1 MPTKQLEILVT
12 ARDQA
17 SATFKEVGD
26 SAEGAGGK
34 LGALNSLA
42 ETGHGL
48 HKMLRTARNISIAF
62 ELLPV
67 GVDALKAAFASI
79 KGTAEDA
86 AEAQEKLLDG
96 IREIPLVGRPA
107 AEAAKFLGDAIANAL
122 GNETT
127 DEIIAH
133 MKEVQKTQEEFVR
146 GSEKFGQELKR
157 LQDEAELAGK
167 SGAEREAIERKQQ
180 HQKQLDELAEF
191 KKKILAMSGTI
202 SDDQEK
208 LADLHP
214 GPSRTRAVTKTK
226 TGVHFGQYY
235 DVAESD
241 EVKAARA
248 KLASDQNELA
258 KARDNVQ
265 KFEDAQA
272 KITAAGGKGG
282 GVPEWLK
289 KLGEVGK
296 AAWDKLKDAARE
308 YSERQDKL
316 KEEGM
321 RLWEQSLPPLQK
333 YQDELKH
340 AIELLKEGAIS
351 QRQFEDIQH
360 AHDQKT
366 KEHSEGVDRDLMREK
381 IDMLRQEGDLGD
393 KAASR
398 EAEKLEIQQ
407 RYNDERK
414 KLLAILNDQ
423 QATESQKSQAKD
435 LLSHLD
441 SDESKAE
448 AGAGKGK
455 EGPAQL
461 AQLEV
466 SQFLTG
472 VSAKAEQEKGDPELD
487 ESKKQTGLLATIAA
501 NLGNMLQGKN
511 AIPTKV
517 SFGG

>member
-17 SATFKEVGD
+17 SATFNQVATA
-26 SAEGAGGK
+26 AEGTGEKFSAI
-34 LGALNSLA
+34 NELA

-48 HKMLRTARNISIAF
+48 HKMLRTARNIAIAF
-62 ELLPV
+62 EFIPV
-67 GVDALKAAFASI
+67 GVDAAKAAFEALE
-79 KGTAEDA
+79 GTSEDA
-86 AEAQEKLLDG
+86 ARAQQQLLDG
-96 IREIPLVGRPA
+96 IREIPLVGKPA

-127 DEIIAH
+127 DEIIAD
-133 MKEVQKTQEEFVR
+133 MKEVEEAQKEFIKSTAKFD
-146 GSEKFGQELKR
+146 SELRR
-157 LQDEAELAGK
+157 LRDEAELAGK
-167 SGAEREAIERKQQ
+167 TGAEREAIVEKQKTRKLMEELDERKKAINDFGKVVTDD
-180 HQKQLDELAEF
+180 QKNIDELKANIAKPSIFEIFGLGDAGVGDKELKDAE
-191 KKKILAMSGTI
+191 
-202 SDDQEK
+202 
-208 LADLHP
+208 
-214 GPSRTRAVTKTK
+214 
-226 TGVHFGQYY
+226 
-235 DVAESD
+235 
-241 EVKAARA
+241 A
-248 KLASDQNELA
+248 KLAADQQANANAMAE
-258 KARDNVQ
+258 
-265 KFEDAQA
+265 EGQA
-272 KITAAGGKGG
+272 KGYVDQIVAAGPEQKEKKSL
-282 GVPEWLK
+282 VPDWLK
-289 KLGEVGK
+289 SLGEIGRSAWGK
-296 AAWDKLKDAARE
+296 VADAVKTYDEQQKRAKD
-308 YSERQDKL
+308 
-316 KEEGM
+316 EGQ
-321 RLWEQSLPPLQK
+321 RLWEESLPPLQK
-333 YQDELKH
+333 YNDELKR
-340 AIELLKEGAIS
+340 AVELLKEGAIS

-366 KEHSEGVDRDLMREK
+366 KDHSEGVDRGLMRDK